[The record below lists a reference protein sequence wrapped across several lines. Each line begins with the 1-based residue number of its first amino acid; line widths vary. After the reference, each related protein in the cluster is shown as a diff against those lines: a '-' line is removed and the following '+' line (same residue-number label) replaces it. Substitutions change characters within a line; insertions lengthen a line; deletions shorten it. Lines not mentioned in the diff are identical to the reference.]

1 MSAHAEVMDLVAQ
14 MKSAEQPF
22 VLATV
27 VRTVS
32 VTAAKAGAKA
42 IIRPDGTIVAG
53 WIGGG
58 CARGAVLKAA
68 REALLD
74 GEPRMVSVQPE
85 NLLAELGV
93 KPGDNREGIRFASN
107 MCPSKGTMDIF
118 VEPVLPHPS
127 LVIFGA
133 SPVAMSLAA
142 QARQLGYHVTLAAP
156 AADIAAEPDAHVIV
170 DGFAPRYL
178 NEARRFVV
186 VSTQGKGD
194 EAALR
199 AALAIKAEYHA
210 FVGSRRK
217 MAALREKLVAGGI
230 AREAIDRVKAPAGLD
245 LGAITPEEIAMSI
258 LAEITVERRRGQ
270 RAANPVPAN
279 KDSTMQMND
288 SQRIPAPKEKVWA
301 ALNDPEILKQCIPG
315 CQSLDMSS
323 ADRDDRD
330 RRVQGRA
337 GEGDLRRQGDAVRS
351 RSAEQLSDFGRGLRR
366 RCRLCKRRRAVRLEA
381 EGPDVTVLHYDV
393 DAQIGGKLAQLG
405 SRLIDSTAKK
415 LAGEFFASFGQVV
428 GGTAAAPAEAAPKG
442 WLGKLTGAV

>member
-1 MSAHAEVMDLVAQ
+1 MGRPMSAHVEVMDLVAQ

-42 IIRPDGTIVAG
+42 IIRPDGSIVAG

-68 REALLD
+68 RDALLD

-93 KPGDNREGIRFASN
+93 RPGEHREGIRFASN

-118 VEPVLPHPS
+118 VEAVLPHPS

-133 SPVAMSLAA
+133 SPVAMSLAT
-142 QARQLGYHVTLAAP
+142 QARQLGYHVTP

-170 DGFAPRYL
+170 DGFAPRYVS
-178 NEARRFVV
+178 EARRFVV

-194 EAALR
+194 EVALR

-217 MAALREKLVAGGI
+217 MAALREKLVAGGSPP
-230 AREAIDRVKAPAGLD
+230 EAIDRF
-245 LGAITPEEIAMSI
+245 E
-258 LAEITVERRRGQ
+258 
-270 RAANPVPAN
+270 
-279 KDSTMQMND
+279 
-288 SQRIPAPKEKVWA
+288 
-301 ALNDPEILKQCIPG
+301 
-315 CQSLDMSS
+315 
-323 ADRDDRD
+323 
-330 RRVQGRA
+330 
-337 GEGDLRRQGDAVRS
+337 
-351 RSAEQLSDFGRGLRR
+351 
-366 RCRLCKRRRAVRLEA
+366 
-381 EGPDVTVLHYDV
+381 
-393 DAQIGGKLAQLG
+393 
-405 SRLIDSTAKK
+405 
-415 LAGEFFASFGQVV
+415 
-428 GGTAAAPAEAAPKG
+428 
-442 WLGKLTGAV
+442 

>member
-1 MSAHAEVMDLVAQ
+1 MGAHVEVMDLVAQ
-14 MKSAEQPF
+14 MKAAEQAF

-68 REALLD
+68 REALAD

-93 KPGDNREGIRFASN
+93 KPGDNKDGVRFASN

-127 LVIFGA
+127 LVILGA
-133 SPVAMSLAA
+133 SPVALSLAT

-156 AADIAAEPDAHVIV
+156 ASDLVAPPEV
-170 DGFAPRYL
+170 DMLIDSFSLGELHQAK
-178 NEARRFVV
+178 RFVV

-199 AALAIKAEYHA
+199 AAISTDAGYHA

-217 MAALREKLVAGGI
+217 MTALRDKLIADGVEAAAL
-230 AREAIDRVKAPAGLD
+230 DRVKAPAGLD

-270 RAANPVPAN
+270 RNP
-279 KDSTMQMND
+279 K
-288 SQRIPAPKEKVWA
+288 
-301 ALNDPEILKQCIPG
+301 
-315 CQSLDMSS
+315 
-323 ADRDDRD
+323 
-330 RRVQGRA
+330 
-337 GEGDLRRQGDAVRS
+337 RS
-351 RSAEQLSDFGRGLRR
+351 
-366 RCRLCKRRRAVRLEA
+366 
-381 EGPDVTVLHYDV
+381 
-393 DAQIGGKLAQLG
+393 
-405 SRLIDSTAKK
+405 
-415 LAGEFFASFGQVV
+415 
-428 GGTAAAPAEAAPKG
+428 
-442 WLGKLTGAV
+442 